1 MCLHREQL
9 LLPFLSRGEEEAARS
24 FCTLTLLQRERV
36 SFSAVESARLLI
48 FLEEKYLAMIIA
60 RELETVFSN
69 RFRRFHYPLK
79 KD

>member
-48 FLEEKYLAMIIA
+48 FLEKYFAMIIA

-79 KD
+79 ED

>member
-9 LLPFLSRGEEEAARS
+9 LLPFLSPGEEEAARS

-48 FLEEKYLAMIIA
+48 FLEKYLAMIIA

-79 KD
+79 ED

>member
-48 FLEEKYLAMIIA
+48 FLEK
-60 RELETVFSN
+60 
-69 RFRRFHYPLK
+69 
-79 KD
+79 

>member
-48 FLEEKYLAMIIA
+48 FLEKYLAMIIA

-69 RFRRFHYPLK
+69 RFHYPLK

>member
-48 FLEEKYLAMIIA
+48 FLEKYLAMIIA
-60 RELETVFSN
+60 WELETVFSN

-79 KD
+79 ED

>member
-48 FLEEKYLAMIIA
+48 FLEKYLAMIIA

-79 KD
+79 KN